1 MTTMKVAWSEHGR
14 LAAVLAYLLWLMVG
28 AMAIDLGV
36 TAVHAAGPKIVPV
49 AVLSLASDPR
59 YVPKRLERAYP
70 DQPAGRVFDAIKM
83 AVDDTALELQES
95 GVTLQIREMSLTDAS
110 GLPKAL
116 ADMKAAGVHHVIADV
131 PTALL
136 VGLAQQAPAALGGA
150 VVVNVSADDD
160 ALRNE
165 SCAAALLHTYPS
177 RAMLTDALAQ
187 YLAERNWRK
196 LLLLQGPLPADQL
209 QASAMQTS
217 ARKYGLKI
225 LQTKPFKLSGDPRER
240 DLYNTRLLTNDR
252 EHDVVAVMDSNG
264 EFARTLPYA
273 TQWPRPVAGSNGLMA
288 MAWHP
293 QWERNGGPQISRRFQ
308 KATKRSMQSQDWA
321 AWIAVKALAS
331 ALSDNPK
338 ANVANQL
345 KRLRAG
351 EVFVDGNKG
360 PRLSFRAWDG
370 QLRQPIMLGH
380 GDGVVGMAPL
390 DGVLHPTEVLD
401 TLGTDQRESKCKAQ
415 P

>member
-1 MTTMKVAWSEHGR
+1 MGLVRGGRRRFAWFVARVICGIVGCLLNG
-14 LAAVLAYLLWLMVG
+14 LAL
-28 AMAIDLGV
+28 
-36 TAVHAAGPKIVPV
+36 TAAHAASPKGIPV
-49 AVLSLASDPR
+49 AVVSLATDAR
-59 YVPKRLERAYP
+59 YAPKRLERAYP
-70 DQPAGRVFDAIKM
+70 DQPAGRVLEAVKM
-83 AVDDTALELQES
+83 AVDDTSLELQES
-95 GVTLQIREMSLTDAS
+95 GVTLQIREVTLTDATA
-110 GLPKAL
+110 LPKAL
-116 ADMKAAGVHHVIADV
+116 ADLKAAGVHHVIADLPAAV
-131 PTALL
+131 LAPM
-136 VGLAQQAPAALGGA
+136 AQQAPLALGGA

-165 SCAAALLHTYPS
+165 NCAVALLHTYPS
-177 RAMLTDALAQ
+177 RSMLTDALAQ

-217 ARKYGLKI
+217 ARKFGLKI

-308 KATKRSMQSQDWA
+308 KATKRAMQSQDWA
-321 AWIAVKALAS
+321 AWIAVKALATG
-331 ALSDNPK
+331 LSDNPK
-338 ANVANQL
+338 ADVASQL
-345 KRLRAG
+345 KRLRSG

-360 PRLSFRAWDG
+360 PRLSFRVWDG

-380 GDGVVGMAPL
+380 GDGVVGLAPL
-390 DGVLHPTEVLD
+390 DGVLHPTEVMD
-401 TLGTDQRESKCKAQ
+401 TLGTDQKESKCKAQ